1 MELSSDGGECKGGS
15 GVGYGKKPMDSLE
28 KQVHRVVN
36 SSLSNDGC
44 AQATRGFKGDGDGV
58 IQPNLIGWNVK
69 VKAMS
74 LSPVDKWSTFD
85 HQSPC
90 EYNSVEL

>member
-1 MELSSDGGECKGGS
+1 MEMELSSDGGECKGGS
-15 GVGYGKKPMDSLE
+15 GVGYGKKPM
-28 KQVHRVVN
+28 
-36 SSLSNDGC
+36 
-44 AQATRGFKGDGDGV
+44 GV

-74 LSPVDKWSTFD
+74 LSPVDKWSTID
-85 HQSPC
+85 HQSPY